1 MNKLPIP
8 VCTHIYDF
16 LSGDAVYWKTEF
28 NKVIQYL
35 DKYSDAVISDMD
47 RVNMYK
53 HDDYIDLYIL
63 KYFRISFVIDLDL

>member
-16 LSGDAVYWKTEF
+16 LSGDAVYWRTEF

-35 DKYSDAVISDMD
+35 NEYSDVVVSDMN
-47 RVNMYK
+47 RINMYR
-53 HDDYIDLYIL
+53 DEDYIDLFVFNIL
-63 KYFRISFVIDLDL
+63 EYHLWI